1 MFERGIEFNSAQT
14 SESQRNVFF
23 LQVGTSE
30 GIMISEGSLPELAG
44 HTREQQAEQ
53 QAAYISG
60 YDMGVYDQ
68 EQKDNFTLDEAYVA
82 VYDVAYEAGCL
93 DQKEMYRIETQNYIS
108 REEIASQMISDLLDA
123 QEQVVKVDAF
133 VYMYRW
139 DVHKTCRRA
148 SLRSAG
154 ELMARTRTTLFS
166 LSCSSSLRSDR
177 LGENVPSGGHRRAKI
192 FFCS

>member
-1 MFERGIEFNSAQT
+1 MMPVWSA
-14 SESQRNVFF
+14 FF
-23 LQVGTSE
+23 LVLNIPE
-30 GIMISEGSLPELAG
+30 GKKFDKLMAG

-68 EQKDNFTLDEAYVA
+68 GQKDNFTLDEAYVA

-133 VYMYRW
+133 VYPV
-139 DVHKTCRRA
+139 DVHKTCRRLSKKRKGIDGWDSGQPILIELPLISEICTFSTC
-148 SLRSAG
+148 SLDSP
-154 ELMARTRTTLFS
+154 T
-166 LSCSSSLRSDR
+166 
-177 LGENVPSGGHRRAKI
+177 
-192 FFCS
+192 

>member
-1 MFERGIEFNSAQT
+1 MSSVQPNLHTFFGGDNNNNNFHGPHPTRVVPRPQT
-14 SESQRNVFF
+14 WVNGHFRNIP
-23 LQVGTSE
+23 E
-30 GIMISEGSLPELAG
+30 GKKFDKLMAG

-68 EQKDNFTLDEAYVA
+68 GQKDNFTLDEAYVA

-133 VYMYRW
+133 VYPV
-139 DVHKTCRRA
+139 DVHKTCRRL
-148 SLRSAG
+148 SKKRKGIDGWDSGQPILI
-154 ELMARTRTTLFS
+154 ELPLIS
-166 LSCSSSLRSDR
+166 
-177 LGENVPSGGHRRAKI
+177 EI
-192 FFCS
+192 